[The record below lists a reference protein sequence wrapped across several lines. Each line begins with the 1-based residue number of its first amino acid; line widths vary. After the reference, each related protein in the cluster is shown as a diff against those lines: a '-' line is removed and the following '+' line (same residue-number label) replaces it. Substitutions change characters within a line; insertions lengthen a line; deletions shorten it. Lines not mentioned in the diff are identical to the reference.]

1 MNIVFFLT
9 PKQDVAYIYEDFTLR
24 QTLDKMENHRYS
36 AVPIIRRTGEYVGT
50 ITEGDLLWAIK
61 NQFSLNLKVSEDVT
75 VGQIPRHADNRPVS
89 VNTDIKE
96 LVDKSLE
103 QNFVPVVDDRGVFI
117 GIITRKKIIEYF
129 YQILIKKENEAAN

>member
-24 QTLDKMENHRYS
+24 QTLEKMESHRYS
-36 AVPIIRRTGEYVGT
+36 AVPIIRRTGEYIGT

-61 NQFSLNLKVSEDVT
+61 NQFSLNLKVSENVA
-75 VGQIPRHADNRPVS
+75 VGQIPRHLDNQPVS

-117 GIITRKKIIEYF
+117 GIITRKKVIQYF
-129 YQILIKKENEAAN
+129 YQMLIKTENEC